1 MWQVGL
7 ATRIYDAQY
16 GSGHKR
22 GHMYVR
28 RLARLS
34 WMHRYILLYTTAGN
48 IYNYTSN
55 FNGQL
60 DIPWEDKIDYCH
72 FRVVQM
78 AWWRH
83 QMELFSALLALCA
96 GNATVTGESHTQR
109 PVARCFDV
117 FICVWTNG
125 CAKIR
130 DAGDLRRHRAHYDV
144 TVMCKKLHLN
154 WYRGTRN
161 DGVCTPVSG
170 HGSRFRVTGHLWGES
185 TGYRSPRRGSVKQS
199 FGAFFF
205 VKLGKLGNQQSICL
219 WLEMLWRSC
228 NVTVM
233 YIKGKPEGANM

>member
-83 QMELFSALLALCA
+83 QMELFLRLTCPLCRECNGHRRIA
-96 GNATVTGESHTQR
+96 HTKASGA
-109 PVARCFDV
+109 VLWCFY
-117 FICVWTNG
+117 
-125 CAKIR
+125 
-130 DAGDLRRHRAHYDV
+130 LRLNKRL
-144 TVMCKKLHLN
+144 CK
-154 WYRGTRN
+154 
-161 DGVCTPVSG
+161 D
-170 HGSRFRVTGHLWGES
+170 SR
-185 TGYRSPRRGSVKQS
+185 RRWFETTSCS
-199 FGAFFF
+199 
-205 VKLGKLGNQQSICL
+205 
-219 WLEMLWRSC
+219 LWRHCDVQETSLKL
-228 NVTVM
+228 
-233 YIKGKPEGANM
+233 I